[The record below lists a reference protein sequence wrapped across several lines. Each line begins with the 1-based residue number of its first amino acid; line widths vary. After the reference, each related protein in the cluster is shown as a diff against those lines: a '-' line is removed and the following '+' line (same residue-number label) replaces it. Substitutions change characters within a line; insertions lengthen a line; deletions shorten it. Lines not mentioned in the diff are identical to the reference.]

1 MNYENLF
8 SLKGRGGVITGG
20 LGYLGS
26 KITEGL
32 LDFGAKIVVADYE
45 AENKNV
51 ALKFRGGVAG
61 LPQDLHILNCDLDK
75 TESIREMFLKT
86 EELIG
91 NIDFL
96 ITCAANLGAGV
107 LNTIEDM
114 DDAYWSKGIDG
125 TVGYTFRTI
134 REAVPYLK
142 KSSHASIVN
151 FGSLYAVG
159 APDPRTYYDT
169 PFSSTPNYGAGKAA
183 TVELTKYCAAY
194 LAKYGIRSNSISP
207 GSYPHEDVQKN
218 ELFKKR
224 LAEKTMLGRIG
235 YPEDLIGTIVFLVS
249 DASAYVTGI
258 NIMVDGGQ
266 TAW

>member
-1 MNYENLF
+1 MSYENLF
-8 SLKGRGGVITGG
+8 SLKDRGVVVTGG

-26 KITEGL
+26 KIAEGL
-32 LDFGAKIVVADYE
+32 LDFGARVVVADY
-45 AENKNV
+45 V
-51 ALKFRGGVAG
+51 DGGKELVTKDVRCFDR
-61 LPQDLHILNCDLDK
+61 LEIVKCDLDD
-75 TESIREMFLKT
+75 TESIK
-86 EELIG
+86 ELFIKAHEFTKG
-91 NIDFL
+91 IDVL

-107 LNTIEDM
+107 LNTVENM
-114 DDAYWSKGIDG
+114 DDEYWLKGIEG

-134 REAVPYLK
+134 REAIPYLK
-142 KSSHASIVN
+142 ESQHASIIN

-194 LAKYGIRSNSISP
+194 LAKYGIRSNSVSP
-207 GSYPHEDVQKN
+207 GSYPHKEVQEN
-218 ELFKKR
+218 IVFKKR
-224 LAEKTMLGRIG
+224 LEEKTMLGRIG
-235 YPEDLIGTIVFLVS
+235 YPEDLLGAIIFLAS
-249 DASAYVTGI
+249 DASAYVTGV